1 MKQWTIGLTGGL
13 ASGKSTVG
21 RFLREDGFAIV
32 DTDVVGHELL
42 EGRESAVVQALVG
55 AFGTSILIDDGVS
68 RPALAQRVFGDSSA
82 KATLE
87 AILHPA
93 IEKTTWERIG
103 QLHGEGQEVV
113 VVEVPLLV
121 EVGWDARMDK
131 VLVVDCPEAVQIS
144 RYVERTGDILENALK
159 RMNAQASR
167 EERLRVADFVIDN
180 SQGMDH
186 LRNEV
191 RRASAWLR
199 SLNNDREKQTCR

>member
-21 RFLREDGFAIV
+21 RLLREDGFPVV

-42 EGRESAVVQALVG
+42 EGRKSAVVQALVG
-55 AFGTSILIDDGVS
+55 AFGASILIDDVVS
-68 RPALAQRVFGDSSA
+68 RPLLAQRVFGDSSA

-93 IEKTTWERIG
+93 IEKTTWDRIG
-103 QLHGEGQEVV
+103 QLHEEGQEVV

-144 RYVERTGDILENALK
+144 RYVERTGDTPESARK
-159 RMNAQASR
+159 RMDAQATR
-167 EERLRVADFVIDN
+167 GDRLRVADFVIDN
-180 SQGMDH
+180 SQGMEH

-191 RRASAWLR
+191 RRASTWLR
-199 SLNNDREKQTCR
+199 ALNNKREK